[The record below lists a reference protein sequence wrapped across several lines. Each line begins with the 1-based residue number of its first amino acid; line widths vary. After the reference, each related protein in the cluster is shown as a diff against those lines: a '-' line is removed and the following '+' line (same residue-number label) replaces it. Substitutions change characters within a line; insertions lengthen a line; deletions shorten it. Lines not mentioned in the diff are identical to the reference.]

1 MTLQFRRF
9 PPQAAVTVE
18 APARLHLGF
27 LDPNATLGRAFGS
40 LGLFVEGPGTR
51 LVARRLDDRMD
62 GAPEEDVV
70 RGALGDA
77 DRERA
82 ARWLGTLRD
91 AFGGP
96 AVTLDVLHTV
106 RPHSGL
112 GSGTQLALAV
122 GSAYARVAGVPATT
136 AELAALLGRGARS
149 GIGVHGFDVG
159 GLLLDGGPSP
169 AVAPGSTPTLAPLLS
184 RLPFPAHW
192 RVLLVSDTSRT
203 GLSGADE
210 RRGLATL
217 APFPQHLAAHL
228 CHLVLMQILPAA
240 SEADFLPFARALTE
254 MQQIIGEYFA
264 PVQGGV
270 FTSPDVELAIRAVAA
285 QQPAGIGQTSW
296 GPTGFAV
303 VAGEDADRALGTA
316 REATRGK
323 PHIECTVVAPRN
335 RGATIDAADTRRR
348 REGVA

>member
-1 MTLQFRRF
+1 MPLQLRRF
-9 PPQAAVTVE
+9 PPEAAVTVD

-51 LVARRLDDRMD
+51 LVARRAEHERID
-62 GAPEEDVV
+62 GIVD
-70 RGALGDA
+70 DA
-77 DRERA
+77 DR
-82 ARWLGTLRD
+82 ARIAQWLRTLRD

-96 AVTLDVLHTV
+96 TVALDVVHTV

-169 AVAPGSTPTLAPLLS
+169 AAAPGGGTPSLAPLLS
-184 RLPFPAHW
+184 RLPFPDAW
-192 RVLLVSDTSRT
+192 RVLLVSDTSCS

-210 RRGLATL
+210 RRGLAAL

-228 CHLVLMQILPAA
+228 CHLVLMRVLPAVA
-240 SEADFLPFARALTE
+240 EADFLPFARGLTE

-270 FTSPDVELAIRAVAA
+270 FTSPDVELAVRAVAA
-285 QQPAGIGQTSW
+285 QQPTGIGQTSW
-296 GPTGFAV
+296 GPTGFAI
-303 VAGEDADRALGTA
+303 VANEQDAKRALAAA
-316 REATRGK
+316 RQATRGK
-323 PHIECTVVAPRN
+323 PQIECSVVAARN
-335 RGATIDAADTRRR
+335 RGASIDAMHTRHRR
-348 REGVA
+348 CEGAA

>member
-1 MTLQFRRF
+1 MPLQFRRF
-9 PPQAAVTVE
+9 PPQAAVTVD

-51 LVARRLDDRMD
+51 LVARRAAQRRI
-62 GAPEEDVV
+62 E
-70 RGALGDA
+70 GALGDA
-77 DRERA
+77 DR
-82 ARWLGTLRD
+82 ARVAQWLDTLQQ

-96 AVTLDVLHTV
+96 DVALDVLHTV

-122 GSAYARVAGVPATT
+122 GSAYVRVAGVPATT

-159 GLLLDGGPSP
+159 GLLLDGGPSWTSPPNAAP
-169 AVAPGSTPTLAPLLS
+169 ASAPPLAPLLS
-184 RLPFPAHW
+184 RLAFPDAW
-192 RVLLVSDTSRT
+192 RVLLIGDTSRS
-203 GLSGADE
+203 GLSGPDE
-210 RRGLATL
+210 RRGLAAL

-228 CHLVLMQILPAA
+228 CHLVLMRVLPAA
-240 SEADFLPFARALTE
+240 AEADFLPFADGLSE
-254 MQQIIGEYFA
+254 IQQIIGEYFA

-270 FTSPDVELAIRAVAA
+270 FTSPDVELALRAVAA

-303 VAGEDADRALGTA
+303 LASEPDANRALAAA
-316 REATRGK
+316 RDAVRGK
-323 PHIECTVVAPRN
+323 PHIECSVVAARN
-335 RGATIDAADTRRR
+335 RGATIDAADAHRRR
-348 REGVA
+348 REGAA

>member
-1 MTLQFRRF
+1 MPLQLRRF
-9 PPQAAVTVE
+9 PPQAAVTVD

-40 LGLFVEGPGTR
+40 LGLFVEGHGTR
-51 LVARRLDDRMD
+51 LVARRADDERI
-62 GAPEEDVV
+62 G
-70 RGALGDA
+70 GALGNA
-77 DRERA
+77 DRERVA
-82 ARWLGTLRD
+82 LWLRTMRD

-96 AVTLDVLHTV
+96 RVALDVLHTV

-122 GSAYARVAGVPATT
+122 GSAYVRVAGVPATT
-136 AELAALLGRGARS
+136 TEIATLLGRGARS

-169 AVAPGSTPTLAPLLS
+169 ATAPGSAPTLAPLLS
-184 RLPFPAHW
+184 RLAFPDTW
-192 RVLLVSDTSRT
+192 RVLLISDTSRT

-210 RRGLATL
+210 RRGLAAL

-228 CHLVLMQILPAA
+228 CHLVLMRVLPAA
-240 SEADFLPFARALTE
+240 AEADFLPFARGLSE

-270 FTSPDVELAIRAVAA
+270 FTSPDVELALRAVAA

-303 VAGEDADRALGTA
+303 LASESDANHALAAA
-316 REATRGK
+316 REAARGK
-323 PHIECTVVAPRN
+323 PHIECSVVAARN
-335 RGATIDAADTRRR
+335 RGATIDAADAHRRR
-348 REGVA
+348 REGAA

>member
-1 MTLQFRRF
+1 MPLQFRRF

-40 LGLFVEGPGTR
+40 LGLFVDGPGTR
-51 LVARRLDDRMD
+51 LVARRADDERIEGML
-62 GAPEEDVV
+62 A
-70 RGALGDA
+70 DA
-77 DRERA
+77 DR
-82 ARWLGTLRD
+82 ARVAGWLRTLRD

-96 AVTLDVLHTV
+96 PLALDVLHTV

-159 GLLLDGGPSP
+159 GLLLDGGPP
-169 AVAPGSTPTLAPLLS
+169 AATPGGPPPLAPLLS
-184 RLPFPAHW
+184 RLPFPDPW
-192 RVLLVSDTSRT
+192 RVLLISDTSRA

-210 RRGLATL
+210 RRGLAAL
-217 APFPQHLAAHL
+217 APFPQPLAAHL
-228 CHLVLMQILPAA
+228 CHLVLMRILPAA
-240 SEADFLPFARALTE
+240 AESDFLPFARGLTE

-303 VAGEDADRALGTA
+303 VASEPDAQRALAAA
-316 REATRGK
+316 RDATRGK
-323 PHIECTVVAPRN
+323 PHVECTVVAARN
-335 RGATIDAADTRRR
+335 RGATIDAAHARRR
-348 REGVA
+348 HREGVA

>member
-1 MTLQFRRF
+1 MPLQFRRF
-9 PPQAAVTVE
+9 PAQAAVTVE

-51 LVARRLDDRMD
+51 LVARRAHDDRVD
-62 GAPEEDVV
+62 GV
-70 RGALGDA
+70 LGDP
-77 DRERA
+77 DRERVA
-82 ARWLGTLRD
+82 LWLRTLRD
-91 AFGGP
+91 AFGGGP
-96 AVTLDVLHTV
+96 AVALDVLHTV

-122 GSAYARVAGVPATT
+122 GSAYVRVAGVPATT
-136 AELAALLGRGARS
+136 AEIAALLGRGARS

-169 AVAPGSTPTLAPLLS
+169 GAAAGSAPPSLAPLLS
-184 RLPFPAHW
+184 RLAFPDPW
-192 RVLLVSDTSRT
+192 RVLLITDTSRT

-210 RRGLATL
+210 RRGLAAL
-217 APFPQHLAAHL
+217 APFPQNLAAHL
-228 CHLVLMQILPAA
+228 CHLVLMRMLPAA
-240 SEADFLPFARALTE
+240 AEADFLPFARGLSE

-270 FTSPDVELAIRAVAA
+270 FTSPDVELALRAVAA
-285 QQPAGIGQTSW
+285 DQPAGIGQTSW

-303 VAGEDADRALGTA
+303 LAGETDANRALAAA
-316 REATRGK
+316 RAATHGK
-323 PHIECTVVAPRN
+323 PHIECSVVAARN
-335 RGATIDAADTRRR
+335 RGATIDAADAHRRH
-348 REGVA
+348 REGAA

>member
-1 MTLQFRRF
+1 MPLQFRRF
-9 PPQAAVTVE
+9 PPQSAVTVD

-27 LDPNATLGRAFGS
+27 LDPNASLGRAFGS
-40 LGLFVEGPGTR
+40 LGLFVEGFGTR
-51 LVARRLDDRMD
+51 LVAQRADAERID
-62 GAPEEDVV
+62 
-70 RGALGDA
+70 GALGES
-77 DRERA
+77 DR
-82 ARWLGTLRD
+82 ARVAQWLRTLRD

-96 AVTLDVLHTV
+96 RVALDVLRTV
-106 RPHSGL
+106 RPHTGL

-136 AELAALLGRGARS
+136 AEIAALLGRGARS

-169 AVAPGSTPTLAPLLS
+169 GAAPSLAPLLS
-184 RLPFPAHW
+184 RLPFPDAW
-192 RVLLVSDTSRT
+192 RVLLIGDTSRS

-210 RRGLATL
+210 RRGLAAL
-217 APFPQHLAAHL
+217 APFPQRLAAHL
-228 CHLVLMQILPAA
+228 CHLVLMRILPAA
-240 SEADFLPFARALTE
+240 AEGDFLPFARGLSE

-270 FTSPDVELAIRAVAA
+270 FTSPDVEAAIRAVAA

-303 VAGEDADRALGTA
+303 LASAPDAGRALAAA
-316 REATRGK
+316 RDATRAM
-323 PHIECTVVAPRN
+323 PHIECTVVAARN
-335 RGATIDAADTRRR
+335 RGATIDAAAARGRR

>member
-1 MTLQFRRF
+1 
-9 PPQAAVTVE
+9 VTVD

-51 LVARRLDDRMD
+51 LVARRADEDRID
-62 GAPEEDVV
+62 
-70 RGALGDA
+70 GALGDA
-77 DRERA
+77 DR
-82 ARWLGTLRD
+82 ARVASWLHTLRD
-91 AFGGP
+91 AFGGGP
-96 AVTLDVLHTV
+96 HVALDVLHAV

-122 GSAYARVAGVPATT
+122 GSAYVRVAGVPATT
-136 AELAALLGRGARS
+136 TEIAALLGRGARS

-169 AVAPGSTPTLAPLLS
+169 SAPPGGGAPSLAPLLS
-184 RLPFPAHW
+184 RLPFPDAW
-192 RVLLVSDTSRT
+192 RVLLVSDTSRV

-228 CHLVLMQILPAA
+228 CHLVLMRLLPAVA
-240 SEADFLPFARALTE
+240 EGDFPPFAHTLTE

-270 FTSPDVELAIRAVAA
+270 FTSPDVELALRSVAA
-285 QQPAGIGQTSW
+285 LQPAGIGQTSW

-303 VAGEDADRALGTA
+303 VASEPDANRALAAARTA
-316 REATRGK
+316 TYGK
-323 PHIECTVVAPRN
+323 PHIECTVVGARN
-335 RGATIDAADTRRR
+335 RAATIDAADARRRR
-348 REGVA
+348 REDVA